1 MTQNKTD
8 LRIIKTKASIKREFM
23 TLLQKKPVEK
33 ITVTELA
40 EKALI
45 NKGTFYLHYQDIYNL
60 YEEVIHDVIADFCDN
75 IDFYEDFFSAPKD
88 FASKIMLRLS
98 TGPLEQILPHMNP
111 LSTKIPVPILLT
123 EELKSHLYSLG
134 ILSPS
139 VKNDIKL
146 EYTLLSLFMI
156 SFRHGQERFDEA
168 SETIAQAI
176 NSFFGSSLTKE

>member
-60 YEEVIHDVIADFCDN
+60 SCAYHYHAF
-75 IDFYEDFFSAPKD
+75 
-88 FASKIMLRLS
+88 
-98 TGPLEQILPHMNP
+98 
-111 LSTKIPVPILLT
+111 
-123 EELKSHLYSLG
+123 
-134 ILSPS
+134 
-139 VKNDIKL
+139 
-146 EYTLLSLFMI
+146 
-156 SFRHGQERFDEA
+156 
-168 SETIAQAI
+168 
-176 NSFFGSSLTKE
+176 